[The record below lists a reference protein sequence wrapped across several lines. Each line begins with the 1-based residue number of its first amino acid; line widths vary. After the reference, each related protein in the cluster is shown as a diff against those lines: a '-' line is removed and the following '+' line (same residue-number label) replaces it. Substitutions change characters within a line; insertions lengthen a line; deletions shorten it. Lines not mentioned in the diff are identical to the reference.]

1 MSKTENSINISITQ
15 ISIPS
20 ANEEKAV
27 FAMPQNVTK
36 EDVQY
41 IFDALRIILS
51 RQYGI
56 NV

>member
-1 MSKTENSINISITQ
+1 MSQNNDKINISTTR

-20 ANEEKAV
+20 SNKEKAV
-27 FAMPQNVTK
+27 FTMPQNITK
-36 EDVQY
+36 EEVQY
-41 IFDALRIILS
+41 IFDALKIILS

>member
-1 MSKTENSINISITQ
+1 MSKTENSINISTTQ
-15 ISIPS
+15 IFIPS

-41 IFDALRIILS
+41 IFDAIKNKLS

>member
-1 MSKTENSINISITQ
+1 MSKTENSINISTTQ
-15 ISIPS
+15 IFIPS

-27 FAMPQNVTK
+27 FVMPQNVTK

-41 IFDALRIILS
+41 IFDALKIILS

-56 NV
+56 NI

>member
-1 MSKTENSINISITQ
+1 MSKTKNSINISTTQ

-20 ANEEKAV
+20 ANKEKVV
-27 FAMPQNVTK
+27 FTMPQNVTK

-41 IFDALRIILS
+41 IFDALKIILS

>member
-1 MSKTENSINISITQ
+1 MSKAENNTNISTTQ

-20 ANEEKAV
+20 TNKEKAV
-27 FAMPQNVTK
+27 FVMPQNVTK

-41 IFDALRIILS
+41 IFDALKIILS

>member
-1 MSKTENSINISITQ
+1 MFKTENSINISTTK